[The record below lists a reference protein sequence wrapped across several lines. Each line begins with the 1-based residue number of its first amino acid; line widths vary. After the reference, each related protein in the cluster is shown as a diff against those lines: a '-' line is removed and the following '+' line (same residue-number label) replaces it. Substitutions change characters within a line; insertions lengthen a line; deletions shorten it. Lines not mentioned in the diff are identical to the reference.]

1 MLQNNN
7 VLLKSVIMGDFF
19 ENECKRSYLQK
30 MVTVFFANCNV
41 QLTYFAVCT
50 C

>member
-19 ENECKRSYLQK
+19 ENECIYTCKRW
-30 MVTVFFANCNV
+30 
-41 QLTYFAVCT
+41 
-50 C
+50 